1 MAQSLI
7 PLSCSWIKPINFWFW
22 QHNWGGQKQLSYAS
36 VSKKEILKLWTN
48 LSRIYW
54 GCPQITLTLN
64 KSAIFWSICVWE
76 LFEYEEGKFVF
87 EHSEDSWLGCMKA
100 VFSHLKFDEVCCLSW
115 DAVSPSTSI
124 VKFYT
129 LITSLP
135 VPIKFLLTSDFWF
148 VNMLCITANKGCKSS
163 GPGHQEISWW
173 FGGYYSIFC

>member
-1 MAQSLI
+1 MFLNQTHQLLVLATQLGWPETTFLCFCLKERNPEVVNKSIKDLLR
-7 PLSCSWIKPINFWFW
+7 LSPKTVWLNF
-22 QHNWGGQKQLSYAS
+22 
-36 VSKKEILKLWTN
+36 
-48 LSRIYW
+48 
-54 GCPQITLTLN
+54 PITLTLN

>member
-1 MAQSLI
+1 M
-7 PLSCSWIKPINFWFW
+7 
-22 QHNWGGQKQLSYAS
+22 
-36 VSKKEILKLWTN
+36 
-48 LSRIYW
+48 
-54 GCPQITLTLN
+54 
-64 KSAIFWSICVWE
+64 WE

-87 EHSEDSWLGCMKA
+87 EHSEDTWLGCMKA

-135 VPIKFLLTSDFWF
+135 ITIKFLLTSDFWF
-148 VNMLCITANKGCKSS
+148 VNILCITANKGCKSS

-173 FGGYYSIFC
+173 FGGYCNVFFFFLTCILLTDFEVYDASYGPCFFLLGFYGPLF